1 MKVSIIM
8 PVYNCERF
16 IADSINSVLSQ
27 TYTNFELIII
37 DDGSKDNSRKIIKEY
52 ALKDERIKAFYNEN
66 HGVSYTRNYG
76 IDHADGEYIAFID
89 ADDIYNKR
97 YLEEM
102 CRVIKN
108 ENADLVCCD
117 YEMGYKLSD
126 WKIINRTTLNISK
139 KFNEKAFEHV
149 SEIGLGINIWT
160 KLFSKETANRY
171 NIRFNEKLSYGE
183 DMFFCWK
190 MFLVSKNITYLPE
203 KLYFYRLSEDTAV
216 LRYHDSLYEKYK
228 NSYNDMLEF
237 AKNHNLDDEY
247 FNKYLNVS
255 FSQRLPAI
263 FKMELKNP
271 INHLFDKIKRIEM
284 ICNDHQ
290 IRDGLNSLVDKQT
303 IYKLAYKKSI
313 YRIYFYIYYQNL
325 RTKIV
330 RKIKSN

>member
-8 PVYNCERF
+8 PVYNCIRF
-16 IADSINSVLSQ
+16 LADSIDSVLSQ
-27 TYTNFELIII
+27 TYTDFELIII
-37 DDGSKDNSRKIIKEY
+37 DDGSKDNSRKIIEEY
-52 ALKDERIKAFYNEN
+52 ALKDQRIKAFYNQN

-76 IDHADGEYIAFID
+76 INHADGEYIAFID
-89 ADDIYNKR
+89 ADDIYDQN

-102 CRVIKN
+102 CKVIEN

-126 WKIINRTTLNISK
+126 WQINNGTTLNLSK
-139 KFNEKAFEHV
+139 QFNEKAFEHA
-149 SEIGLGINIWT
+149 SEIGVGINIWT
-160 KLFSKETANRY
+160 KLFSAEIINQY

-190 MFLVSKNITYLPE
+190 MFLVSQNIIYLPK

-228 NSYNDMLEF
+228 NSFNDMMKF
-237 AKNHNLDDEY
+237 AKSHDLDDEY
-247 FNKYLNVS
+247 FNRYFNFI

-271 INHLFDKIKRIEM
+271 INHFFDKIKRIEM
-284 ICNDHQ
+284 ICNDNQ
-290 IRDGLNSLVDKQT
+290 IREGLNSSVDEQT

-313 YRIYFYIYYQNL
+313 YKIYFYISYQNI

>member
-1 MKVSIIM
+1 M
-8 PVYNCERF
+8 
-16 IADSINSVLSQ
+16 
-27 TYTNFELIII
+27 
-37 DDGSKDNSRKIIKEY
+37 
-52 ALKDERIKAFYNEN
+52 
-66 HGVSYTRNYG
+66 G
-76 IDHADGEYIAFID
+76 IQ
-89 ADDIYNKR
+89 
-97 YLEEM
+97 
-102 CRVIKN
+102 
-108 ENADLVCCD
+108 
-117 YEMGYKLSD
+117 
-126 WKIINRTTLNISK
+126 INR
-139 KFNEKAFEHV
+139 
-149 SEIGLGINIWT
+149 
-160 KLFSKETANRY
+160 Y
-171 NIRFNEKLSYGE
+171 YIRFNEKLSYGE

-190 MFLVSKNITYLPE
+190 MFLVSKNIIYLPK

-228 NSYNDMLEF
+228 NSYNDMMEF